1 MEVLFIHILL
11 ILFIIYSVTY
21 LLSMIFR
28 SIYFIYENTNPQYD
42 IESLQLEND
51 LLRKNI
57 KRLENII
64 YEKQLIQKK
73 D

>member
-1 MEVLFIHILL
+1 MEILFIHTLL

-21 LLSMIFR
+21 ILSMILR
-28 SIYFIYENTNPQYD
+28 SICFIYENTNPQYD

-51 LLRKNI
+51 LLRENI

-64 YEKQLIQKK
+64 CEKQLIQKN
-73 D
+73 